1 MTDNAALRLLTA
13 PASTRWSEAVASAW
27 AVPAVRSG
35 TWGSGLILVGSLT
48 PAFLPEGNA
57 LTKLWLLRDLQYG
70 PGRILAT
77 GLLLLGVFVLLR
89 AWLRLYSRDD
99 GVDVSRATLG
109 LWSLPL
115 LLAPPLFSSDA
126 YSYAAQGRIVRQGFD
141 PYSVGPG
148 LIGGQFAAQVDPLWL
163 WTPAPY
169 GPLALQIQRVV
180 VDLMG
185 NNPYAAAVGMRLPAI
200 AALVV
205 IVVLLPRVATAL
217 GRNARFALWLGVLNP
232 LTVLH
237 LLGGAHNDVIMI
249 AFVVAALWLA
259 TQHRLVWAALLVAL
273 AAAVKQPAI
282 VAVIAVGV
290 LAAPPPTADRVFAWP
305 WNAWPAPFRSSFRP
319 VWPAWAPRS
328 AWTRVQVLH
337 VAAAAAVALA
347 GFVVITAVSGLG
359 YGWVGAMHVP
369 GEVRTYLA
377 PSTALGSLGEGLL
390 RLTGYPTAA
399 GYAVPALRVTG
410 LVLGAVAVG
419 WIILNRAARQP
430 VTSLV
435 LMLLTIVVC
444 APSLHPWYILWGGVL
459 LGLTRVDRRTLR
471 IATWLTA
478 LFACYGVI
486 DFAVHNGLVA
496 FGVSAGLALLWIATG
511 HDRELVNPSAI
522 PLPAQDGPRVAGPD
536 RAARRWRD

>member
-1 MTDNAALRLLTA
+1 MTDNAAPRLLTA
-13 PASTRWSEAVASAW
+13 PASTRWSEAVTSAW

-99 GVDVSRATLG
+99 GVDVARATLG

-148 LIGGQFAAQVDPLWL
+148 LLGGQFAAQVDPLWL

-273 AAAVKQPAI
+273 AASVKQPAI

-290 LAAPPPTADRVFAWP
+290 LAAPPPTTDRVFAWP

-399 GYAVPALRVTG
+399 GYAVPALRITG

-471 IATWLTA
+471 IATWITA

-496 FGVSAGLALLWIATG
+496 FGVSAGLALLWVATG

-522 PLPAQDGPRVAGPD
+522 PLPAQDGPRVARPD
-536 RAARRWRD
+536 RAARRGPG

>member
-1 MTDNAALRLLTA
+1 MTDNAAPRLLTA
-13 PASTRWSEAVASAW
+13 PASTRWSEAVTSAW

-99 GVDVSRATLG
+99 GVDVAQATLG

-148 LIGGQFAAQVDPLWL
+148 LLGGQFAAQVDPLWL

-249 AFVVAALWLA
+249 AFVVAALWFA

-273 AAAVKQPAI
+273 AASVKQPAI

-290 LAAPPPTADRVFAWP
+290 LAAPPPTTDRVFAWP

-399 GYAVPALRVTG
+399 GYAMPALRITG

-471 IATWLTA
+471 ISTWITA

-496 FGVSAGLALLWIATG
+496 FGVSAGLALL
-511 HDRELVNPSAI
+511 
-522 PLPAQDGPRVAGPD
+522 
-536 RAARRWRD
+536 